1 LEQWLNRRRPN
12 TDGDSLDERLH
23 AFLRET
29 VQVPRGIALPFSLQ
43 SQFLESAPKV
53 QQLVGKL
60 KMALELGAREVEPL
74 SVELSRM
81 IRATKLSEQLRGEID
96 RAVAR
101 CLSGASSFVVRSSSN
116 AEDLPG
122 FSAAGVYQ
130 SVTSIRTAEG
140 LFEGVKEVWASLVS
154 PRSVRLRAQAG
165 ISLDDC
171 YMGVVIQ
178 EEVQSRLGGVLVSC
192 NPMDRSDFRNCLIN
206 ASESTQAASAVV
218 SGKGR
223 PYQFLYNAVEGGG
236 RTLSLGDAQGEL
248 PEADRELLGR
258 LAVVGKLLQGHFS
271 PDYRFDQPVDVE
283 WVIERGSETV
293 WLVQVRP
300 FA

>member
-1 LEQWLNRRRPN
+1 
-12 TDGDSLDERLH
+12 
-23 AFLRET
+23 
-29 VQVPRGIALPFSLQ
+29 
-43 SQFLESAPKV
+43 
-53 QQLVGKL
+53 
-60 KMALELGAREVEPL
+60 
-74 SVELSRM
+74 
-81 IRATKLSEQLRGEID
+81 
-96 RAVAR
+96 
-101 CLSGASSFVVRSSSN
+101 
-116 AEDLPG
+116 
-122 FSAAGVYQ
+122 
-130 SVTSIRTAEG
+130 
-140 LFEGVKEVWASLVS
+140 
-154 PRSVRLRAQAG
+154 
-165 ISLDDC
+165 
-171 YMGVVIQ
+171 VIQ